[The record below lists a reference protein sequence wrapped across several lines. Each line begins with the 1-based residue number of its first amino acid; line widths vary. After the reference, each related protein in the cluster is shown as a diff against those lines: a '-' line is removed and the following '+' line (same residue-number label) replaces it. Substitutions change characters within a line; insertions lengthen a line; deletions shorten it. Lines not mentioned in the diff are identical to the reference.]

1 MAGHSHWAGIKH
13 KKGKTDKQRSRI
25 FSKLSKEITVAAKI
39 GSQDPETNFRLRH
52 AIQMAKNSNMPKNNI
67 ERAIN
72 RSRFDENIN
81 YESIRYEGFGPEKI
95 AVIIETLTDNKN
107 RTVSNLRKIFQKHGG
122 SLGASGVASHLFEHV
137 GILRIKKNQITE
149 DILFEMAIE
158 SGAKDCNSLD
168 DFYEI
173 ITDKNEFYT
182 VKKNLEK
189 KVLNFLSSQIEWRP
203 LNFKNIQVLKIK
215 TVNDFINMLEDD
227 EDVQLVFSNHQIN
240 EKLEN

>member
-1 MAGHSHWAGIKH
+1 MILLG
-13 KKGKTDKQRSRI
+13 
-25 FSKLSKEITVAAKI
+25 I
-39 GSQDPETNFRLRH
+39 GSNLSSSFGDRY
-52 AIQMAKNSNMPKNNI
+52 KNI
-67 ERAIN
+67 
-72 RSRFDENIN
+72 
-81 YESIRYEGFGPEKI
+81 
-95 AVIIETLTDNKN
+95 
-107 RTVSNLRKIFQKHGG
+107 
-122 SLGASGVASHLFEHV
+122 
-137 GILRIKKNQITE
+137 
-149 DILFEMAIE
+149 EMAIE

-227 EDVQLVFSNHQIN
+227 EDVQLVFSNYQIN
-240 EKLEN
+240 ERLEN